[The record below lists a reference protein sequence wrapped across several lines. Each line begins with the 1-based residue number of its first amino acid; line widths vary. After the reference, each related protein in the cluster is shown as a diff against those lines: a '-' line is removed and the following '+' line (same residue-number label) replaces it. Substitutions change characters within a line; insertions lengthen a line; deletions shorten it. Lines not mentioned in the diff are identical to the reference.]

1 MSLNVVVWLQLA
13 FGLAMVLPIEKD
25 IRFGLLCTACV
36 PGGGLGH
43 IAVVIGDADIPL
55 SLTMNLISV
64 VAMLG
69 ELFTSIRLAR
79 CGGQRHCRPR
89 YFTRP
94 RPQRHQCRFSGQV
107 SSDDALAS
115 SWLQYIPCV
124 LALQPR
130 GASCLSPVATCCHHN
145 DKSGINSTGIP
156 TQSTPTSLAS
166 TAPAS
171 PPSLP

>member
-1 MSLNVVVWLQLA
+1 MSLSVAVWLQLA

-79 CGGQRHCRPR
+79 CVG
-89 YFTRP
+89 
-94 RPQRHQCRFSGQV
+94 
-107 SSDDALAS
+107 
-115 SWLQYIPCV
+115 
-124 LALQPR
+124 R
-130 GASCLSPVATCCHHN
+130 GAASLRTELFYAASP
-145 DKSGINSTGIP
+145 
-156 TQSTPTSLAS
+156 STPSVS
-166 TAPAS
+166 VFRPGEFR
-171 PPSLP
+171 

>member
-1 MSLNVVVWLQLA
+1 MVVWLQLA

-69 ELFTSIRLAR
+69 EFIHFHKA
-79 CGGQRHCRPR
+79 CP
-89 YFTRP
+89 
-94 RPQRHQCRFSGQV
+94 V
-107 SSDDALAS
+107 
-115 SWLQYIPCV
+115 
-124 LALQPR
+124 R
-130 GASCLSPVATCCHHN
+130 GAA
-145 DKSGINSTGIP
+145 SGVTADRGISVSVFRP
-156 TQSTPTSLAS
+156 GEFR
-166 TAPAS
+166 
-171 PPSLP
+171 